1 MKPIIGITANY
12 SYDGT
17 GECADGIGTAGQE
30 WQLLA
35 DDYIASISRAGGI
48 PMILPIMDDMEDV
61 KDMLKNVDGVL
72 FSGGHDVQPSY
83 FQELPTGKCGG
94 MVPRRDFQEDFMVK
108 YLLSETTMPILGIC
122 RGIQIVNAS
131 LGGTLYQHL
140 PDAGFNIHTLVQY
153 PRNVI
158 SHNVLIE
165 SDSLLAGVTGTQR
178 LGVNSFHHMAVKQVA
193 PCLHAVATS
202 EDGVIEA
209 LELKDSD
216 NRFFLCVQWH
226 PEMMAVS
233 NAVQQ
238 GILSNFVEHCKL

>member
-17 GECADGIGTAGQE
+17 GECEDGIGTQGQE

-35 DDYIASISRAGGI
+35 DDYICAICRAGGL

-61 KDMLKNVDGVL
+61 KQMLMGVDGVL

-83 FQELPTGKCGG
+83 FHELPTGKCGG

-108 YLLSETTMPILGIC
+108 YLLSETSKPVLGIC
-122 RGIQIVNAS
+122 RGTQIVNAS

-153 PRNVI
+153 PRNAE

-165 SDSLLAGVTGTQR
+165 SDSILADVTGTKC
-178 LGVNSFHHMAVKQVA
+178 LGVNSFHHMAVKKVA
-193 PCLHAVATS
+193 SCLRTVAKS

-209 LELKDSD
+209 LELKDPD
-216 NRFFLCVQWH
+216 RRFFLCVQWH
-226 PEMMAVS
+226 PEMMSAT

-238 GILSNFVEHCKL
+238 GIISAFVESCKK